1 MEGVQAVVQILR
13 KSQVTGKIP
22 LRVYNRSAG
31 IVNVRFDGKSRII
44 AQRYPHRSILMT
56 LQTTQI

>member
-1 MEGVQAVVQILR
+1 MPRVSLEAVLKRQILEGVQAVVQIFR

-31 IVNVRFDGKSRII
+31 IDNVRFDGK
-44 AQRYPHRSILMT
+44 P
-56 LQTTQI
+56 